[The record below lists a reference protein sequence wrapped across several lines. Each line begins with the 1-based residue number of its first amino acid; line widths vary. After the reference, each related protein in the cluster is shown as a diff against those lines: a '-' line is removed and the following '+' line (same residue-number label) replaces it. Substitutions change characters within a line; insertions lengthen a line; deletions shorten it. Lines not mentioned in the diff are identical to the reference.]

1 MILDVGEKVHVIER
15 RSFAE
20 DLCRH
25 FVGQIIRC
33 SENAFRAKGNVW
45 VYDYTKGQFLCKPAV
60 RERVINF
67 RGDILTIN
75 VIPNEVNLG
84 ELKYVITQDKGT
96 IVTDGKGFS
105 LDITDFSAIG

>member
-15 RSFAE
+15 RSFTG

-45 VYDYTKGQFLCKPAV
+45 IYDYMKGHFLRKPEV
-60 RERVINF
+60 SERVINF
-67 RGDILTIN
+67 RSDTLTIS
-75 VIPNEVNLG
+75 VIPNEVNLS
-84 ELKYVITQDKGT
+84 EIEYVITEDKGT

-105 LDITDFSAIG
+105 LDITDFSEIS